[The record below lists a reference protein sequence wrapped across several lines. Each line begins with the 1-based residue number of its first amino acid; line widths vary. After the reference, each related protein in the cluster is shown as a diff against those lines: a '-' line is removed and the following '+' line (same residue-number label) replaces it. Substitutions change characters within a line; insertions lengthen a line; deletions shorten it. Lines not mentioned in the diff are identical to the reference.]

1 MSSGLSSR
9 RKITGRPKLFD
20 NFIPTAETDE
30 RLRAAFS
37 MTLKRVLIADDLET
51 VLEAVVALLQDS
63 FDVVC
68 MASDGRT
75 ALAEVLKLEPDLVVL
90 DISMPG
96 MTGIDVAREL
106 KSRGNSARIVF
117 LTVHEDSDI
126 IATCLSVGALGYVL
140 KALMDSD
147 LIPAM
152 NEALAGRVFVSR
164 LSS

>member
-1 MSSGLSSR
+1 L
-9 RKITGRPKLFD
+9 PD
-20 NFIPTAETDE
+20 NFIPTSETDE
-30 RLRAAFS
+30 QLRAEFS
-37 MTLKRVLIADDLET
+37 MTLKRVLIADDLKT

-63 FDVVC
+63 FDVVG

-96 MTGIDVAREL
+96 MTGIEVAREL
-106 KSRGNSARIVF
+106 KCCGNKTKIVF

-140 KALMDSD
+140 KELMDSD

-164 LSS
+164 FSS

>member
-1 MSSGLSSR
+1 
-9 RKITGRPKLFD
+9 LFD

-63 FDVVC
+63 FNVVC

>member
-1 MSSGLSSR
+1 M
-9 RKITGRPKLFD
+9 
-20 NFIPTAETDE
+20 AY
-30 RLRAAFS
+30 
-37 MTLKRVLIADDLET
+37 KRVLIADDLEP

-63 FDVVC
+63 FNVVG

-75 ALAEVLKLEPDLVVL
+75 ALAAILKLEPDLVVL

-96 MTGIDVAREL
+96 MTGIEVAREL
-106 KSRGNSARIVF
+106 KCRGNKTKIVF

-126 IATCLSVGALGYVL
+126 IATCLSVGAQGYVS
-140 KALMDSD
+140 KALIDSD
-147 LIPAM
+147 LIRAI

>member
-1 MSSGLSSR
+1 M
-9 RKITGRPKLFD
+9 IH
-20 NFIPTAETDE
+20 
-30 RLRAAFS
+30 
-37 MTLKRVLIADDLET
+37 KRVLVADDLET
-51 VLEAVVALLQDS
+51 VLDAVVALLQDS
-63 FDVVC
+63 FNVVG
-68 MASDGRT
+68 MVSDGRT
-75 ALAEVLKLEPDLVVL
+75 ALAAVLKLEPDLVVL

-96 MTGIDVAREL
+96 MTGIEVAREL
-106 KSRGNSARIVF
+106 KSRGNKTRIVF

-126 IATCLSVGALGYVL
+126 VATCLSVGASGYVL

>member
-1 MSSGLSSR
+1 
-9 RKITGRPKLFD
+9 
-20 NFIPTAETDE
+20 
-30 RLRAAFS
+30 

-51 VLEAVVALLQDS
+51 VLDAVVALLRDS
-63 FDVVC
+63 FNVVGTV
-68 MASDGRT
+68 SDGRT
-75 ALAEVLKLEPDLVVL
+75 ALAAVLKLEPDLVVL

>member
-1 MSSGLSSR
+1 LLSNS
-9 RKITGRPKLFD
+9 ISASELDG
-20 NFIPTAETDE
+20 NFTDE
-30 RLRAAFS
+30 FS
-37 MTLKRVLIADDLET
+37 MTRKRVLVVDDLTE
-51 VLEAVVALLQDS
+51 VLSAVAALLRDS
-63 FDVVC
+63 FLIVGMV
-68 MASDGRT
+68 SDGRT
-75 ALAEVLKLEPDLVVL
+75 ALEAILKLEPDLVVL

-96 MTGIDVAREL
+96 MTGIEVAREL
-106 KSRGNSARIVF
+106 KSRGNKTKIVF

-164 LSS
+164 LSSE

>member
-1 MSSGLSSR
+1 M
-9 RKITGRPKLFD
+9 FD
-20 NFIPTAETDE
+20 NFIPISETDE
-30 RLRAAFS
+30 QVSVEFS

-51 VLEAVVALLQDS
+51 VLDAVVALLRDS
-63 FDVVC
+63 FNVVGTV
-68 MASDGRT
+68 SDGRT
-75 ALAEVLKLEPDLVVL
+75 ALAAVLKLEPDLVVL